1 MNTVCTINQ
10 CTGCSLCVEVCPKN
24 VVSLAKN
31 LDSYNAIKGD
41 GCISCKLC
49 EKMCPQNS
57 PVKFK
62 EQIQWYQGWALSDET
77 RSRAASGGVATEL
90 ARLTVNNGGAVVSCT
105 FKEGDFLFQLAENES
120 ELRKFSGSKYIKSNP
135 AGIYKIV
142 KDKIKE
148 KVVLF
153 IGLPCQVA
161 ALTSYL
167 RHVDTN
173 NLITVDL
180 ICHGTPSIEYLRLYL
195 AGYKVDLST
204 LDDIKFRV
212 NDVYSLKASGYKNLH
227 PGIRDLYMMSFLDSV
242 CYTEN
247 CYNCQ
252 YATLNR
258 VSDITLGDSW
268 GSELP
273 NEEWKKGIS
282 LILCQTSK
290 GKDLVETAAL
300 HLDDVDISKAID
312 HNHQLRTPSVPKGD
326 RNKFMTVLKSKRN
339 IKSAYIKVFPKQFI
353 KRIVKIIFYSGGG
366 VKCDPFAIY
375 YKQK

>member
-1 MNTVCTINQ
+1 M
-10 CTGCSLCVEVCPKN
+10 
-24 VVSLAKN
+24 
-31 LDSYNAIKGD
+31 
-41 GCISCKLC
+41 
-49 EKMCPQNS
+49 
-57 PVKFK
+57 
-62 EQIQWYQGWALSDET
+62 
-77 RSRAASGGVATEL
+77 
-90 ARLTVNNGGAVVSCT
+90 
-105 FKEGDFLFQLAENES
+105 
-120 ELRKFSGSKYIKSNP
+120 
-135 AGIYKIV
+135 
-142 KDKIKE
+142 
-148 KVVLF
+148 
-153 IGLPCQVA
+153 
-161 ALTSYL
+161 TSYL

-204 LDDIKFRV
+204 LDDIKFRA
-212 NDVYSLKASGYKNLH
+212 NDVYSLKAYGYNNLH

-252 YATLNR
+252 YATLKR

-268 GSELP
+268 GSDLP
-273 NEEWKKGIS
+273 NEEWEKGIS

-290 GKDLVETAAL
+290 GKDLVEAAAL

-326 RNKFMTVLKSKRN
+326 RNKYMTVLKSKKN

-353 KRIVKIIFYSGGG
+353 KRIVKIIFCSGGA
-366 VKCDPFAIY
+366 KCDPFSIY
-375 YKQK
+375 YK